1 MDTWRIQMSDDR
13 KDSFK
18 LLHIKGDGNRRNLFV
33 EYLISIGVNVEV
45 VEHTK
50 EIRGMKADY
59 IIVDEWVKD
68 NRDEY

>member
-1 MDTWRIQMSDDR
+1 MNGD
-13 KDSFK
+13 FK
-18 LLHIKGDGNRRNLFV
+18 LLYIEGDGNKRNFLV

-50 EIRGMKADY
+50 EIRGMKAEY

-68 NRDEY
+68 DRDGH

>member
-1 MDTWRIQMSDDR
+1 MKDD
-13 KDSFK
+13 FK
-18 LLHIKGDGNRRNLFV
+18 LLYIKSSSNKRNLFV

-68 NRDEY
+68 NRDEH

>member
-1 MDTWRIQMSDDR
+1 MNGD
-13 KDSFK
+13 FK
-18 LLHIKGDGNRRNLFV
+18 LLHIKGSSNKRNFLI

-68 NRDEY
+68 NRDEH

>member
-1 MDTWRIQMSDDR
+1 MND
-13 KDSFK
+13 KFK
-18 LLHIKGDGNRRNLFV
+18 LIHIKGNGNKRNFII
-33 EYLISIGVNVEV
+33 EYLISIGVKVEV

-68 NRDEY
+68 NTDEY

>member
-1 MDTWRIQMSDDR
+1 MNGD
-13 KDSFK
+13 FK
-18 LLHIKGDGNRRNLFV
+18 LLHIKGSSNKRNLFV

-50 EIRGMKADY
+50 EIRGMKSEY

-68 NRDEY
+68 NTDEH

>member
-1 MDTWRIQMSDDR
+1 MDTNP

-18 LLHIKGDGNRRNLFV
+18 LLHIKGKGNRRNFLV
-33 EYLISIGVNVEV
+33 DYLISIGVNVEV

-68 NRDEY
+68 SRDVH

>member
-1 MDTWRIQMSDDR
+1 MNDN
-13 KDSFK
+13 FK
-18 LLHIKGDGNRRNLFV
+18 LLHIKGDGNRRNFFI

-59 IIVDEWVKD
+59 IIVDELVKGD
-68 NRDEY
+68 INE

>member
-1 MDTWRIQMSDDR
+1 MVIWRTQMSE
-13 KDSFK
+13 FK
-18 LLHIKGDGNRRNLFV
+18 LLYIKGDGNRRNFFV

-68 NRDEY
+68 NRDEH

>member
-1 MDTWRIQMSDDR
+1 MTD
-13 KDSFK
+13 KPKGNFK
-18 LLHIKGDGNRRNLFV
+18 LLHIKGDGNRRNFFV

-68 NRDEY
+68 NRDEH

>member
-1 MDTWRIQMSDDR
+1 MIDNTKS
-13 KDSFK
+13 SFK

-68 NRDEY
+68 DRDEH

>member
-1 MDTWRIQMSDDR
+1 MSE
-13 KDSFK
+13 FK
-18 LLHIKGDGNRRNLFV
+18 LLHIKGKRNRRNFLV
-33 EYLISIGVNVEV
+33 DYLISIGVDVEV

-68 NRDEY
+68 SRDEH

>member
-1 MDTWRIQMSDDR
+1 MND
-13 KDSFK
+13 FK
-18 LLHIKGDGNRRNLFV
+18 LLHIKSGGNRRNLFV

-68 NRDEY
+68 DRNEH

>member
-1 MDTWRIQMSDDR
+1 MNGD
-13 KDSFK
+13 FK
-18 LLHIKGDGNRRNLFV
+18 LLHIKGSSNKRNLFV
-33 EYLISIGVNVEV
+33 EYLISIGVNVEI

-68 NRDEY
+68 IRDEH